1 MRRLACLLLLAA
13 CGGGNPPPGT
23 TAPAAA
29 GPPPP
34 PPAPPPINRT
44 LNALSVNGTRLAYRL
59 NGDSG
64 APVVVFIHGSLSDLN
79 AWRGQEAIFAQRYRA
94 LVYSRRYHR
103 PNPPVEDNETYSPKL
118 HAEDLAA
125 LLLTL
130 DLAPAHVIGSSYGA
144 AVALALAREHP
155 ALVRSLVLAEPP
167 MFQLLSGSEHGA
179 YVRSAFYSNTLDPA
193 RRAFANG
200 DSVGGIR
207 TLYDGL
213 SGGFGRFD
221 NLSTAA
227 RAELLGHAFEV
238 RREMLANREQYS
250 PTVSCAELGRVT
262 TPVLLLKG
270 ERSPRAFQL
279 ISDELARCMQND
291 TTITIPG
298 AGHPVHLGNPGYY
311 NLVVTRYLAVH

>member
-1 MRRLACLLLLAA
+1 MRRLACLLVLAA
-13 CGGGNPPPGT
+13 CGGGNPPPET
-23 TAPAAA
+23 TAPARSGQPA
-29 GPPPP
+29 

-44 LNALSVNGTRLAYRL
+44 LLALSVNGARLTYRL

-64 APVVVFIHGSLSDLN
+64 AQVVVFIHGSLSDLN

-125 LLLTL
+125 LLMTL

-167 MFQLLSGSEHGA
+167 MFPLLSGSELGA
-179 YVRSAFYSNTLDPA
+179 SVRSAFYSNTLDPA
-193 RRAFANG
+193 RRAFARG

-227 RAELLGHAFEV
+227 RAELLTHAFEL

-311 NLVVTRYLAVH
+311 NLVVMRYLAAH

>member
-1 MRRLACLLLLAA
+1 MRRLACLLVLAS
-13 CGGGNPPPGT
+13 CGGGNPALET
-23 TAPAAA
+23 TAPAPAA
-29 GPPPP
+29 PPPP
-34 PPAPPPINRT
+34 PTAPPIDRT
-44 LNALSVNGTRLAYRL
+44 LRALSVNGTRLAYRI

-64 APVVVFIHGSLSDLN
+64 APVVVFIHGTLSDLN
-79 AWRGQEAIFAQRYRA
+79 GWRGQEALFAQRYRA

-125 LLLTL
+125 LLISL
-130 DLAPAHVIGSSYGA
+130 DLAPAHVIGSSFGA
-144 AVALALAREHP
+144 YVALALAREHP

-167 MFQLLSGSEHGA
+167 MFPLLSGSEQGA
-179 YVRSAFYSNTLDPA
+179 SARSAFYSNTLDPA
-193 RRAFANG
+193 RRAFARG

-227 RAELLGHAFEV
+227 RAELLAHAFDL
-238 RREMLANREQYS
+238 RREMLANREQYL

-270 ERSPRAFQL
+270 ERSPRAFHL
-279 ISDELARCMQND
+279 INDELARCMQND
-291 TTITIPG
+291 TSATIPG
-298 AGHPVHLGNPGYY
+298 SGHPVHIGNPGYY
-311 NLVVTRYLAVH
+311 NQVVLRYLAVH